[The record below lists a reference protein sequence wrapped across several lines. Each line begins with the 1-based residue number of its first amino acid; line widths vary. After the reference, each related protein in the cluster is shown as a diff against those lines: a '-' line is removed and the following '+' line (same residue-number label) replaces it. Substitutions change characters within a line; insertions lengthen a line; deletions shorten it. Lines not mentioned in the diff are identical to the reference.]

1 MVKKQSAFRYQL
13 SALGGQFYTAG
24 YRPGAIG
31 FMGPSLQPVAYSL
44 KPFLFLLKA
53 DC

>member
-1 MVKKQSAFRYQL
+1 MKL
-13 SALGGQFYTAG
+13 SAQRSAISDQLYMEG
-24 YRPGAIG
+24 YRPQAIG
-31 FMGPSLQPVAYSL
+31 FRDPSLQPVAYSL